1 MARFTEFINEK
12 VSKKEMDE
20 MLRSKDILIGAE
32 FEFKVDYKNLESIA
46 NEYLELKAASDEY
59 EEEHDKWARE
69 MADYY
74 DAKSDA
80 EMEARNQK
88 NPNEYLERWYEE
100 NEEPVEP
107 VPPEEYVPRHMRY
120 HDYELS
126 YDDVEKYVRYYMS
139 THPKLREYERTFE
152 YEEDTSLSDYG
163 IEVKSP
169 PMELD
174 DFLVACKNMFEMI
187 NDIGYTDVDCGFH
200 IGVSLKQGMDDV
212 DPVKVAMFVDEGYIW
227 KMFSARKANM
237 YAKSMQEVIRKQMYN
252 VGWNNRIEQSVA
264 QIIKVKNMLKTTD
277 INLNFMGDHYHG
289 VNVSH
294 LEDDN
299 KYIEYRYIGSKDY
312 QNRLPD
318 ITKIIAHYI
327 YALKIARDP
336 EFKKKEYILKC
347 SRMLAKF
354 ETWVVTQELQRVE
367 QKLEDTR
374 ANFRRSVIDINL
386 DYQMVQE
393 KNLETAIKNL
403 KRRLQYLPKLNSE
416 ELEFMRKL

>member
-1 MARFTEFINEK
+1 
-12 VSKKEMDE
+12 
-20 MLRSKDILIGAE
+20 
-32 FEFKVDYKNLESIA
+32 
-46 NEYLELKAASDEY
+46 
-59 EEEHDKWARE
+59 
-69 MADYY
+69 
-74 DAKSDA
+74 
-80 EMEARNQK
+80 
-88 NPNEYLERWYEE
+88 
-100 NEEPVEP
+100 
-107 VPPEEYVPRHMRY
+107 
-120 HDYELS
+120 
-126 YDDVEKYVRYYMS
+126 
-139 THPKLREYERTFE
+139 
-152 YEEDTSLSDYG
+152 
-163 IEVKSP
+163 
-169 PMELD
+169 
-174 DFLVACKNMFEMI
+174 
-187 NDIGYTDVDCGFH
+187 
-200 IGVSLKQGMDDV
+200 
-212 DPVKVAMFVDEGYIW
+212 
-227 KMFSARKANM
+227 
-237 YAKSMQEVIRKQMYN
+237 
-252 VGWNNRIEQSVA
+252 
-264 QIIKVKNMLKTTD
+264 MLKTTD

>member
-1 MARFTEFINEK
+1 MARFTEYINEK

-32 FEFKVDYKNLESIA
+32 FEFKVQKSRMDNIE
-46 NEYLELKAASDEY
+46 DEY
-59 EEEHDKWARE
+59 RIRRQDSEEYEDEHAEWATKHAEYGDEEEEAIE
-69 MADYY
+69 L
-74 DAKSDA
+74 AKVSED
-80 EMEARNQK
+80 ET
-88 NPNEYLERWYEE
+88 EYMRRWYDEH
-100 NEEPVEP
+100 EEPIEP
-107 VPPEEYVPRHMRY
+107 EQPDWYIGRWAV
-120 HDYELS
+120 YEVT
-126 YDDVEKYVRYYMS
+126 YEDVERVVKDHMFSKSNLKQYAYDW
-139 THPKLREYERTFE
+139 EF
-152 YEEDTSLSDYG
+152 EEDTSLSDYG
-163 IEVKSP
+163 IEIKSP

-174 DFLVACKNMFEMI
+174 DFLVACKNMFKMI
-187 NDIGYTDVDCGFH
+187 NDIGYTDSDCGFH
-200 IGVSLKQGMDDV
+200 IGISLKQGMDEV

-227 KMFSARKANM
+227 KMFSTRKANM
-237 YAKSMQEVIRKQMYN
+237 YAQSMQSVLRKQMYN
-252 VGWNNRIEQSVA
+252 VGWNNRIENSVA

-277 INLNFMGDHYHG
+277 IKLNFHGDHYHG

-347 SRMLAKF
+347 GRMLAKF

-367 QKLEDTR
+367 QELEDAR
-374 ANFRRSVIDINL
+374 ANRHGSTTGINIE
-386 DYQMVQE
+386 YQKAQE
-393 KNLETAIKNL
+393 KNLMTAIKNL
-403 KRRLQYLPKLNSE
+403 TRRLQYLPKLNNE
-416 ELEFMRKL
+416 ELDFMRHL

>member
-32 FEFKVDYKNLESIA
+32 FEFKVQKSVMSQVETDKDLA
-46 NEYLELKAASDEY
+46 KADSVEY
-59 EEEHDKWARE
+59 EELHDEWAIQIDNWRTE
-69 MADYY
+69 ERQAYE
-74 DAKSDA
+74 DAKQTD
-80 EMEARNQK
+80 
-88 NPNEYLERWYEE
+88 NE
-100 NEEPVEP
+100 
-107 VPPEEYVPRHMRY
+107 EEYVDRWYQENPEPIEPEQPDWYIDRWAS
-120 HDYELS
+120 YEVT
-126 YDDVEKYVRYYMS
+126 YEDVERVVKDYMFNKS
-139 THPKLREYERTFE
+139 KLKSYLDKWEF
-152 YEEDTSLSDYG
+152 EEDTSLSDYG
-163 IEVKSP
+163 IEIKSP

-174 DFLVACKNMFEMI
+174 DFLVACKNMFDMI
-187 NDIGYTDVDCGFH
+187 NEIGYTDTDCGFH
-200 IGVSLKQGMDDV
+200 IGVSLKQGMDEV

-237 YAKSMQEVIRKQMYN
+237 YAQSMQSVIRKQMYN

-277 INLNFMGDHYHG
+277 IKLNFHGDHYHG

-318 ITKIIAHYI
+318 IKKIIAHYI

-347 SRMLAKF
+347 GRMLAKF

-367 QKLEDTR
+367 QELEDAR
-374 ANFRRSVIDINL
+374 ANRHGSVTGINIE
-386 DYQMVQE
+386 YQKAQE
-393 KNLETAIKNL
+393 KNLMTAIKNL
-403 KRRLQYLPKLNSE
+403 KRRLQYLPKLDDA
-416 ELEFMRKL
+416 ELDFMRHL